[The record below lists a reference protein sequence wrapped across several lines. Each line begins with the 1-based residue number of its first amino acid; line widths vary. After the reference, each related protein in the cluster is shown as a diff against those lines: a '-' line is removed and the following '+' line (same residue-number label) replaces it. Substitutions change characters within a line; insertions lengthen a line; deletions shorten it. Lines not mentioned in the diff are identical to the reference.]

1 MQPSLLLP
9 SLIRIFVLQ
18 NESMSLEILEE
29 LFRGICVGIAASI
42 TVGPVAVLCI
52 QRTLSKNR
60 RSGIV
65 SGLGVACAD
74 TFMAMAAFFFYSM
87 LQSQIEQYNI
97 LLRIVGG
104 LLVIVV
110 GVYIFSQNPVPQ
122 IRRNRAGKSSL
133 WQDFASI
140 FGLTIANF
148 IMVIPYILA
157 FFAVFNISSG
167 DMRSEG
173 FGGFVRAVFVI
184 AGFFGGAAA
193 WWTLLACFISLFRRR
208 FRPRHMLTI
217 NHVAGLFIGVLGIYT
232 ILSTFFDIFPN
243 VGH

>member
-1 MQPSLLLP
+1 
-9 SLIRIFVLQ
+9 
-18 NESMSLEILEE
+18 MSLEIPEL

-74 TFMAMAAFFFYSM
+74 TFMAMAALFFYSM
-87 LQSQIEQYNI
+87 LQSHIEQYNT
-97 LLRIVGG
+97 LLRVAGG
-104 LLVIVV
+104 IFVVIV

-122 IRRNRAGKSSL
+122 IRRNRAGKMSP
-133 WQDFASI
+133 WQDFVSI

-157 FFAVFNISSG
+157 FFAVFKIATVETLDFAG
-167 DMRSEG
+167 MVR
-173 FGGFVRAVFVI
+173 GGVVM
-184 AGFFGGAAA
+184 AGFFGGSLA
-193 WWTLLACFISLFRRR
+193 WWSLLAFVINLFRRR

-217 NHVAGLFIGVLGIYT
+217 NHVAGMLIGLLGIYT
-232 ILSTFFDIFPN
+232 ILSTFFDIFPH

>member
-1 MQPSLLLP
+1 MTLGILND
-9 SLIRIFVLQ
+9 LIRGF
-18 NESMSLEILEE
+18 
-29 LFRGICVGIAASI
+29 CVGVAASI

-52 QRTLSKNR
+52 QRTLSKSR

-65 SGLGVACAD
+65 SGIGVACAD
-74 TFMAMAAFFFYSM
+74 TFMAMAALFFYSM
-87 LQSQIEQYNI
+87 LQTQIEQYNT
-97 LLRIVGG
+97 LLRVIGG
-104 LLVIVV
+104 IFVVIV
-110 GVYIFSQNPVPQ
+110 GVYIFTQNPVPQ

-148 IMVIPYILA
+148 IMVVPYILA
-157 FFAVFNISSG
+157 FFAVFKISSG
-167 DMRSEG
+167 DVTDHS
-173 FGGFVRAVFVI
+173 FGGFVRAAFVI
-184 AGFFGGAAA
+184 AGFFGGAVC
-193 WWTLLACFISLFRRR
+193 WWTFLACVINLFRRR

-217 NHVAGLFIGVLGIYT
+217 NHVAGLIIGILGIYT

>member
-1 MQPSLLLP
+1 
-9 SLIRIFVLQ
+9 
-18 NESMSLEILEE
+18 
-29 LFRGICVGIAASI
+29 
-42 TVGPVAVLCI
+42 
-52 QRTLSKNR
+52 
-60 RSGIV
+60 
-65 SGLGVACAD
+65 
-74 TFMAMAAFFFYSM
+74 M
-87 LQSQIEQYNI
+87 LQSQIEQYNT
-97 LLRIVGG
+97 LLRVVGG
-104 LLVIVV
+104 IFVMAV

-140 FGLTIANF
+140 FGLTLANF

-157 FFAVFNISSG
+157 FFAVFKISGG
-167 DMRSEG
+167 DVAGGG

-193 WWTLLACFISLFRRR
+193 WWTLLACVINLFRRR

-217 NHVAGLFIGVLGIYT
+217 NHVAGLLIGILGIYT
-232 ILSTFFDIFPN
+232 ILSTFFDIFPD

>member
-1 MQPSLLLP
+1 MAPLAY
-9 SLIRIFVLQ
+9 I
-18 NESMSLEILEE
+18 EI
-29 LFRGICVGIAASI
+29 LFRGILVGIAASI

-65 SGLGVACAD
+65 SGIGVACAD
-74 TFMAMAAFFFYSM
+74 TFLAMFALFFYSL
-87 LQSQIEQYNI
+87 LQASIEQYST
-97 LLRIVGG
+97 LLRVVAGI
-104 LLVIVV
+104 LVVIF

-122 IRRNRAGKSSL
+122 IRRNRAGKTSL

-140 FGLTIANF
+140 FGFTIANF
-148 IMVIPYILA
+148 VLVIPYILT
-157 FFAVFNISSG
+157 FFAIFKISGADMTGNGFSG
-167 DMRSEG
+167 LLL
-173 FGGFVRAVFVI
+173 AVFTI

-193 WWTLLACFISLFRRR
+193 WWTLLAFVINLFRRR

-217 NHVAGLFIGVLGIYT
+217 NHVAGVLIGLLGVYT

>member
-1 MQPSLLLP
+1 MTLGILND
-9 SLIRIFVLQ
+9 LIRGF
-18 NESMSLEILEE
+18 
-29 LFRGICVGIAASI
+29 CVGVAASI

-52 QRTLSKNR
+52 QRTLSKSR

-65 SGLGVACAD
+65 SGIGVACAD
-74 TFMAMAAFFFYSM
+74 TFMAMAALFFYSM
-87 LQSQIEQYNI
+87 LQTQIEQYNT
-97 LLRIVGG
+97 LLRVIGG
-104 LLVIVV
+104 IFVVIV
-110 GVYIFSQNPVPQ
+110 GVYIFTQNPVPQ

-157 FFAVFNISSG
+157 FFAVFKIATVETL
-167 DMRSEG
+167 D
-173 FGGFVRAVFVI
+173 FGGIVRGGVVI
-184 AGFFGGAAA
+184 AGFFCGSLA
-193 WWTLLACFISLFRRR
+193 WWSLLAFVINLFRRR

-217 NHVAGLFIGVLGIYT
+217 NHLAGVIIGVLGIYT
-232 ILSTFFDIFPN
+232 ILSTFFDIFPH